1 MLDKKNFFFSILLYL
16 SLIIG
21 YFNNENLNFGA
32 YHDWIGANLN
42 PLIDFSNNFVDTFL
56 NYEKYGHRHSPV
68 YLIFLSLILKTGIDI
83 EYIRLI
89 HLHLCLILV
98 FLFYK
103 CLLIKFSNID
113 SKLLL
118 LLSLT
123 IFLSPTFRSLSIWP
137 ESRIPGLIFFTLSIF
152 YFLKFDKNHELK
164 FAWHST
170 ISLIVSAYI
179 SPNFSLFYIFFI
191 YYFFKRLKF
200 KSFSLIV
207 LFSFAA
213 STPMI
218 YYIYF
223 LDINFITAGRTPGL
237 EGVATSLNFNI
248 SNKVLIISSIIFFHL
263 IPILYFLIDYKK
275 MILFCKKNLVF
286 ILISFLILAYFFNY
300 KLSFTGGGV
309 FFQLSQIL
317 LNNNLFFFIISFLSF
332 LTIVY
337 LSSLHIDNFLLI
349 FLLILSNVQNSIYH
363 KYYEPLFIIL
373 IFTLFKNFKFDKFFS
388 KKIHFYILYL
398 FSLSFIFLRLIKN
411 HYFI

>member
-1 MLDKKNFFFSILLYL
+1 M
-16 SLIIG
+16 
-21 YFNNENLNFGA
+21 
-32 YHDWIGANLN
+32 
-42 PLIDFSNNFVDTFL
+42 
-56 NYEKYGHRHSPV
+56 
-68 YLIFLSLILKTGIDI
+68 
-83 EYIRLI
+83 
-89 HLHLCLILV
+89 
-98 FLFYK
+98 
-103 CLLIKFSNID
+103 
-113 SKLLL
+113 L

-191 YYFFKRLKF
+191 YYFFIRLKF

-237 EGVATSLNFNI
+237 EGVATSVNFNI

-263 IPILYFLIDYKK
+263 IPILYFLIDYK
-275 MILFCKKNLVF
+275 N
-286 ILISFLILAYFFNY
+286 
-300 KLSFTGGGV
+300 
-309 FFQLSQIL
+309 
-317 LNNNLFFFIISFLSF
+317 
-332 LTIVY
+332 
-337 LSSLHIDNFLLI
+337 
-349 FLLILSNVQNSIYH
+349 
-363 KYYEPLFIIL
+363 
-373 IFTLFKNFKFDKFFS
+373 
-388 KKIHFYILYL
+388 
-398 FSLSFIFLRLIKN
+398 
-411 HYFI
+411 